1 MLVSD
6 YMSASPV
13 TIREDANYRTAF
25 EIMKKQ
31 DLHHIPVANID
42 NDVVGILSRRDLQL
56 AASHYQEAPV
66 EVSEVMHKRVIM
78 IEPGASL
85 STAAARMME
94 NRIGSLPVSENGRQA
109 IGMITETD
117 LLRALIAVLEP
128 A

>member
-78 IEPGASL
+78 IEPGANL
-85 STAAARMME
+85 ATAAARMME

-117 LLRALIAVLEP
+117 LLRALIAVLKP

>member
-66 EVSEVMHKRVIM
+66 EVSEVMHKRVLM

-85 STAAARMME
+85 ATAAARMME

>member
-6 YMSASPV
+6 YMSTSPV

-25 EIMKKQ
+25 EIMKEQ

-78 IEPGASL
+78 IEPDASL
-85 STAAARMME
+85 ATAAARMME
-94 NRIGSLPVSENGRQA
+94 NRIGSLPVSKNGRQA

-117 LLRALIAVLEP
+117 LLRALITLLEP